1 MTTPDWLTA
10 LAEKAAKAQ
19 AEPPG
24 AETRTSLEYAEALTD
39 LESACAPEAI
49 AALVEVAKAAIRC
62 ARSDPSDKD
71 VRAMEA
77 ALARLDACAAGEA
90 SGRAEAFEAAANEAY
105 AHRDLYNGSEKH
117 LRFRVAIEIAA
128 TIREIAKPLS
138 PPVAEPESKP

>member
-1 MTTPDWLTA
+1 MTSPRDPTPEDRAFEVATALVTEYRQTELAAAKVDLDPVYTDWLIGCAWRHIASA
-10 LAEKAAKAQ
+10 LAAA
-19 AEPPG
+19 
-24 AETRTSLEYAEALTD
+24 R
-39 LESACAPEAI
+39 
-49 AALVEVAKAAIRC
+49 
-62 ARSDPSDKD
+62 
-71 VRAMEA
+71 
-77 ALARLDACAAGEA
+77 AAGEA